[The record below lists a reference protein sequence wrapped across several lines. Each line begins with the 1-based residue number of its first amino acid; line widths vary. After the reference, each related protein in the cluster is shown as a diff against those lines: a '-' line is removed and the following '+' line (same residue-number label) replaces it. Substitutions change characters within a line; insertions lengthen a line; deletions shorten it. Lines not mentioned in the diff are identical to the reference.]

1 MSYEKI
7 KTPYELLV
15 RFDDKGDFQGAHC
28 VHLETLIVDGEK
40 LNTKIL
46 DAAQYQLIVR
56 SSGKLKNTLTLLLI
70 DNLNRLVIQLIRY
83 KLRIQIIKSL

>member
-46 DAAQYQLIVR
+46 DACPVSLAC
-56 SSGKLKNTLTLLLI
+56 SSCL
-70 DNLNRLVIQLIRY
+70 
-83 KLRIQIIKSL
+83 